1 MGQVVEEFEMLPSTN
16 QYAQELLSKSK
27 PVEGTVISAQNQ
39 HAGRGQIGSS
49 WEAAPG
55 QNLTLSIILYPQFL
69 AIQHQFQLNQ
79 SISLG
84 VRDFI
89 AKYVQKPVKIKWPND
104 IYVNDNKIAGILIQN
119 TLAGQKI
126 SSSIIGIGININ
138 QKEFITNPP
147 NPTSLALEN
156 NASFDLRLMQNA
168 LCECLEPRYLQLKSG
183 RTGVLYQ
190 NYLTHL
196 YRYKAWANFRR
207 ADESIFRGKITGIS
221 PLGKLRVE
229 SADGVEEFGVKEVGF
244 VR

>member
-1 MGQVVEEFEMLPSTN
+1 MGQVFEEFEMLPSTN

-104 IYVNDNKIAGILIQN
+104 IYVNEKKIGGILIQN
-119 TLAGQKI
+119 TLSG
-126 SSSIIGIGININ
+126 SSIQSTIAGIGINVN
-138 QKEFITNPP
+138 QKHFESMLEMK
-147 NPTSLALEN
+147 TS
-156 NASFDLRLMQNA
+156 
-168 LCECLEPRYLQLKSG
+168 P
-183 RTGVLYQ
+183 
-190 NYLTHL
+190 
-196 YRYKAWANFRR
+196 
-207 ADESIFRGKITGIS
+207 
-221 PLGKLRVE
+221 
-229 SADGVEEFGVKEVGF
+229 
-244 VR
+244 